1 MVLAFTYIIRGGG
14 THYSS
19 QCCHGLRVFSRTPS
33 KMVLVL
39 GKVMQ
44 SEMQTYL
51 FDVLKLD
58 HERYSQHKD
67 HQPAFF
73 TNVLAGFV
81 EAPLGSVD
89 DSCS

>member
-1 MVLAFTYIIRGGG
+1 MV
-14 THYSS
+14 
-19 QCCHGLRVFSRTPS
+19 
-33 KMVLVL
+33 KVL

-51 FDVLKLD
+51 FNVLKLD
-58 HERYSQHKD
+58 HERCSQHKD

-81 EAPLGSVD
+81 EAPVGVWMIVVAGVKS
-89 DSCS
+89 SCGE

>member
-1 MVLAFTYIIRGGG
+1 
-14 THYSS
+14 
-19 QCCHGLRVFSRTPS
+19 
-33 KMVLVL
+33 MVLVL

-81 EAPLGSVD
+81 EAPFGSVD
-89 DSCS
+89 DSCSPIRRKGGSCLFVDYYW